1 MKKFLKVALG
11 TGLFLLDQSD
21 RARKNVR
28 ERVGDQVDDLR
39 DLAHDRYQVAADR
52 IGRVADTI
60 RGDDHRAVWNV
71 VRFALGLGVG
81 IGVGLLV
88 APANGEETPDES
100 CGKGSGVRRQRP
112 AAFCSIRS
120 QSNWYGWLS
129 SLVDADA
136 QSAGSHS

>member
-1 MKKFLKVALG
+1 MNMKKFLKVALG

-60 RGDDHRAVWNV
+60 RGYDDHRAVWNV

-88 APANGEETPDES
+88 APANGEETRTKVAEKAQEFA
-100 CGKGSGVRRQRP
+100 GNVRQRF
-112 AAFCSIRS
+112 A
-120 QSNWYGWLS
+120 S
-129 SLVDADA
+129 SGLRAT
-136 QSAGSHS
+136 GTGG